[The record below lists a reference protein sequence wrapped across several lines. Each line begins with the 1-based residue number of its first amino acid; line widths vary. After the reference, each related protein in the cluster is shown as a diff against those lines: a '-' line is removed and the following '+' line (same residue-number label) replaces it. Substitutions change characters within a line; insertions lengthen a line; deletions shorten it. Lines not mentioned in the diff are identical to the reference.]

1 MQRRNG
7 MTTPK
12 RSAQEARRLIG
23 GQRLLDGSDV
33 DEIVNALDVSKQ
45 TVYNWKNKIRNE
57 GVDGLLRKNGSGR
70 PCKLNADQHEKL
82 KAIIRNGAVAYG
94 FPNEQWTGKR
104 VRLVIFEQFHI
115 EYNSNDVCELISHL
129 GRSCIR

>member
-33 DEIVNALDVSKQ
+33 DEIVNALNAARS
-45 TVYNWKNKIRNE
+45 TVLNRLCEDKRK
-57 GVDGLLRKNGSGR
+57 LRRYKKRYRVERTHSW
-70 PCKLNADQHEKL
+70 LNNFRRAATRWARSL
-82 KAIIRNGAVAYG
+82 AAYKG
-94 FPNEQWTGKR
+94 F
-104 VRLVIFEQFHI
+104 VHI
-115 EYNSNDVCELISHL
+115 AYI
-129 GRSCIR
+129 CITLMKF